1 MAAARHHRPRR
12 PADLRGIV
20 LLVGFFSF
28 LLLLTW
34 ERLAIKETSGRI
46 ERLERHL
53 QSLETD
59 EAILR
64 TRLKQECRFTE
75 VQQVAQEKWGMA
87 VAASGQRI
95 LLPSTPRTR
104 GEEATRRVSF
114 VQAASIRLTRMLR
127 GGVAQAETMAGE
139 GGNGT
144 LER

>member
-64 TRLKQECRFTE
+64 TRLF
-75 VQQVAQEKWGMA
+75 
-87 VAASGQRI
+87 

>member
-12 PADLRGIV
+12 PAGLWGII

-59 EAILR
+59 EAILL

-104 GEEATRRVSF
+104 GEEATRRVS
-114 VQAASIRLTRMLR
+114 
-127 GGVAQAETMAGE
+127 
-139 GGNGT
+139 
-144 LER
+144 